1 MRMRFVV
8 MVMLLPAL
16 MWEGSECRSS
26 CRLTN
31 ISITVES
38 EECGSC
44 ITIDTTACA
53 GLCKTQNQVY
63 DVRILDGKVY
73 INPHSTLSLCLI
85 PVTKITHQDSLPVE
99 INFLRK
105 NTLHVSHQNPSHLR
119 PTGKGFF
126 EASPPTQPNR
136 KDNLTVMEPGIIKRG
151 KGGTLRF
158 RCAPSHSVQLCC
170 SGRHKLSE
178 GVRGDLC

>member
-16 MWEGSECRSS
+16 MRAGSECRSS

-53 GLCKTQNQVY
+53 GLCKTQDRVY
-63 DVRILDGKVY
+63 RSAMMQYYQNTCNFREWTYETYEFKGCPAGADSVFTYPVA
-73 INPHSTLSLCLI
+73 LSCECSMCNSD
-85 PVTKITHQDSLPVE
+85 ITDCGVL
-99 INFLRK
+99 
-105 NTLHVSHQNPSHLR
+105 SHQMTSCNAH
-119 PTGKGFF
+119 
-126 EASPPTQPNR
+126 
-136 KDNLTVMEPGIIKRG
+136 
-151 KGGTLRF
+151 
-158 RCAPSHSVQLCC
+158 
-170 SGRHKLSE
+170 
-178 GVRGDLC
+178 